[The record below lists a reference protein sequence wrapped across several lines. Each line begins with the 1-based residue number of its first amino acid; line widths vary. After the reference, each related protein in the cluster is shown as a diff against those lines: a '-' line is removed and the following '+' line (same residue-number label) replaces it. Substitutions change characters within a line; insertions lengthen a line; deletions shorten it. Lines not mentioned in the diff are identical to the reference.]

1 MKQQKLF
8 FVLPRDLALNYAKY
22 RQTNILCKHFLHC
35 WLCVG
40 SFVDSTVAVVE
51 DKVDYDHGE
60 ISDVEVYDEVHAVD
74 DLVQDACG
82 VTYDDD
88 VGKER
93 AFALG
98 CP

>member
-1 MKQQKLF
+1 MSTARSG
-8 FVLPRDLALNYAKY
+8 VLE
-22 RQTNILCKHFLHC
+22 
-35 WLCVG
+35 LCVG
-40 SFVDSTVAVVE
+40 SFVEGAVAVVE
-51 DKVDYDHGE
+51 DKVYDDHGE
-60 ISDVEVYDEVHAVD
+60 ISDVEVDDEVHAVD

-93 AFALG
+93 AFAFS

>member
-1 MKQQKLF
+1 MSTARSG
-8 FVLPRDLALNYAKY
+8 VLE
-22 RQTNILCKHFLHC
+22 
-35 WLCVG
+35 LCVG
-40 SFVDSTVAVVE
+40 RFVKGAVAVVE
-51 DKVDYDHGE
+51 DKVDDDHGE
-60 ISDVEVYDEVHAVD
+60 VRDVEVDDEVHAVD

-93 AFALG
+93 AFAFS